1 MSSTLI
7 WVSKVKLL
15 QKLKMKNIGFIGIGL
30 MGFPMAK
37 NLLKS
42 GYNLKAYNRSQD
54 KADRLKEFGAEI
66 SLSIK
71 DVVTN
76 SDTIITM
83 LTDDTAVEKVMGS
96 DDFISNIKEGATVI
110 DMSSVNP
117 VITKKYAEI
126 LKQKNINYLDAPVS
140 GGTIGAE
147 EASLA
152 IMVGGDEETF
162 KNCYELLKKMG
173 NPTLV
178 GPVSSGQISKLA
190 NQIIVGV
197 TIGAVAEAVT
207 LCEKSG
213 TNPNKMIEA
222 LSGGWADSKILQT
235 HGKRMIDKDFTPKG
249 KTTTQLKDMT
259 NIINAGKAVETH
271 LPISSLVKEMYKD
284 LVTDGH
290 GNTDHSSLY
299 NAIEKINKK

>member
-1 MSSTLI
+1 MN
-7 WVSKVKLL
+7 V
-15 QKLKMKNIGFIGIGL
+15 GFIGIGL
-30 MGFPMAK
+30 MGFPMSK

-66 SLSIK
+66 STSIK
-71 DVVTN
+71 EVVTN
-76 SDTIITM
+76 SDVVITM
-83 LTDDTAVEKVMGS
+83 LTDDAAVEKVMS
-96 DDFISNIKEGATVI
+96 NNEFITNIKENATVI
-110 DMSSVNP
+110 DMSSVSP
-117 VITKKYAEI
+117 VITKKYADI
-126 LKQKNINYLDAPVS
+126 LKEKKINYLDAPVS

-147 EASLA
+147 DASLA
-152 IMVGGDEETF
+152 IMVGGDEKTF
-162 KNCYELLKKMG
+162 KECYELLNILG

-178 GPVSSGQISKLA
+178 GPVTSGQISKLA

-213 TNPNKMIEA
+213 TNPSKMIEA

-235 HGKRMIDKDFTPKG
+235 HGKRMINKDFSPKG

-271 LPISSLVKEMYKD
+271 LPISSIIKEMYKD
-284 LVTDGH
+284 LVKDGH

-299 NAIEKINKK
+299 NAIKKINKK

>member
-1 MSSTLI
+1 
-7 WVSKVKLL
+7 
-15 QKLKMKNIGFIGIGL
+15 MKNIGFIGIGL

-66 SLSIK
+66 STSIK

-76 SDTIITM
+76 SDVVIAM

-96 DDFISNIKEGATVI
+96 DEFISNIKESATVI

-126 LKQKNINYLDAPVS
+126 LKEKNINYLDAPVS

-152 IMVGGDEETF
+152 IMVGGDEKTF
-162 KNCYELLKKMG
+162 KECYDLLKILG

-178 GPVSSGQISKLA
+178 GPVTSGQISKLA

-213 TNPNKMIEA
+213 TNPSKMIEA

-235 HGKRMIDKDFTPKG
+235 HGKRMISKDFSPKG

-259 NIINAGKAVETH
+259 NIINAGKAVDTH
-271 LPISSLVKEMYKD
+271 LPISSLIKEMYKD
-284 LVTDGH
+284 LVADGH

>member
-1 MSSTLI
+1 MQI
-7 WVSKVKLL
+7 A
-15 QKLKMKNIGFIGIGL
+15 FIGVGL

-42 GYNLKAYNRSQD
+42 GYKLKAFNRSQD
-54 KADRLKEFGAEI
+54 KAERLKEFGAEI
-66 SLSIK
+66 STSIK
-71 DVVTN
+71 DAVTN
-76 SDTIITM
+76 SDIIITM
-83 LTDDTAVEKVMGS
+83 LTDDTAVEKVMSS
-96 DDFISNIKEGATVI
+96 DEFIYNIKEGATVI
-110 DMSSVNP
+110 DMSSINP

-126 LKQKNINYLDAPVS
+126 LKEKNINYLDAPVS

-152 IMVGGDEETF
+152 IMVGGDEKIF
-162 KNCYELLKKMG
+162 KECYDLLKILG

-197 TIGAVAEAVT
+197 TIGAVAEAVI

-213 TNPNKMIEA
+213 INPSKMIEA

-235 HGKRMIDKDFTPKG
+235 HGKRMINKDFSPKG
-249 KTTTQLKDMT
+249 KTSTQLKDMT
-259 NIINAGKAVETH
+259 NIINAGKAAELH
-271 LPISSLVKEMYKD
+271 LPISSLIKEMYKN
-284 LVTDGH
+284 LVKDGH
-290 GNTDHSSLY
+290 GNADHSSLRSEERRVGKECRY
-299 NAIEKINKK
+299 RWSAHH

>member
-1 MSSTLI
+1 M
-7 WVSKVKLL
+7 
-15 QKLKMKNIGFIGIGL
+15 MNIGFIGIGL

-66 SLSIK
+66 SLSVK

-76 SDTIITM
+76 ADVVITM
-83 LTDDTAVEKVMGS
+83 LTDDAAVEKVMSS
-96 DDFISNIKEGATVI
+96 DEFISNIKEGATVI

-126 LKQKNINYLDAPVS
+126 FKEKNINYLDAPVS

-152 IMVGGDEETF
+152 IMVGGDEKTF
-162 KNCYELLKKMG
+162 KQCYELLKILG

-178 GPVSSGQISKLA
+178 GPVTSGQISKLA
-190 NQIIVGV
+190 NQIIVGI

-213 TNPNKMIEA
+213 TNPSKMIEA

-235 HGKRMIDKDFTPKG
+235 HGKRMISKDFSPKG

-259 NIINAGKAVETH
+259 NIINAGKAVETY
-271 LPISSLVKEMYKD
+271 LPISSLIKEMYID
-284 LVTDGH
+284 LVADGH